1 MYRNYCSVKSTIR
14 LDKDIDYEDVCAEL
28 DEYLSR
34 YFNGHSAEEILV
46 EWGDYLEIEGLITR
60 TMLDGAVSS
69 IQKCLKNKGDRDNS
83 PFITFRADMDTLDDQ
98 VEFRVYFTNEG
109 AKVLY
114 ADFEPVYRENAPWFD
129 FNKDNF

>member
-1 MYRNYCSVKSTIR
+1 
-14 LDKDIDYEDVCAEL
+14 
-28 DEYLSR
+28 
-34 YFNGHSAEEILV
+34 
-46 EWGDYLEIEGLITR
+46 
-60 TMLDGAVSS
+60 MLFRS
-69 IQKCLKNKGDRDNS
+69 KGDRDNS

-114 ADFEPVYRENAPWFD
+114 TDFEPVYRENAPWFD